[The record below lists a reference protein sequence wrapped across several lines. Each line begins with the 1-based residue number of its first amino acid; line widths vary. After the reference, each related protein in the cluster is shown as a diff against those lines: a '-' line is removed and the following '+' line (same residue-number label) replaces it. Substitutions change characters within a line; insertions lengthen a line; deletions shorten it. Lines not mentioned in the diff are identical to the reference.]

1 MALYGTYLDLSAL
14 STIREEQHNVEFPVS
29 RVRRLLAFRLPPYP
43 VHTAARALVA
53 ELVQQSLETLL
64 TIVV

>member
-43 VHTAARALVA
+43 VHTAARPLA